1 MTDNCSA
8 RHSRFQFG
16 AARRSILC
24 LDIIAIIT
32 ALTLFYLHSNSAD
45 QNRETEAALSRIETR
60 AQEIHTLGWLV
71 TTTQEVSPEAEQQ
84 VQAAKR
90 DLSQTAA
97 ALRPETYNR
106 DTFDK
111 IRPALANYIQAAD
124 RQLQLVRTGYFEDAE
139 DIDFQQVTPQFEALQ
154 YQVHDASEKEAKL
167 AEEKRFKSRIELA
180 TAILLSFG
188 SLILGLLFQR
198 QAHLGELMRTK
209 QAALEQSEER
219 FRALTEKSTD
229 IVFITD
235 SAAVINYVSPSVK
248 TALGLES
255 ESFLGV
261 NLGELVHRDDL
272 PRLAATLSTEK
283 GQQVAVE
290 FRLRHSDGTWL
301 YFECLVRN
309 LLSQRNINGLV
320 FNAREITERK
330 TAEEQLLHN
339 ASHDQLTGLP
349 NRVLFLNRLEAIV
362 DRVKRHPSQLA
373 AVLFIDLDDFKVVN
387 DCLGH
392 ASGDELIVEFGKR
405 LKGCMRGDG
414 TIARMGGDEFTVLLE
429 EVSDPSDAIRV
440 AQRIHAASTKPFVLN
455 GQEVFKDVSIGIA
468 LVAQR
473 ESAESVLQNADLA
486 MYRAKSKGRGC
497 SELFDA
503 AMQEQVMG
511 RLQME
516 TQLRRA
522 LQNDE
527 LRLFYQPIVA
537 AGTGRIEGF
546 EALLRWQPKG
556 SDSIPPNVFIP
567 LAEQSGLIV
576 PIGSWVLST
585 ACMQAVS
592 WHRRYP
598 SDQPLYVSINI
609 SGRQFSHPS
618 FIGHVKDALEQSGID
633 ARCVKLELTETA
645 AMKDAPSTEKTM
657 SQLHALGV
665 KLSID
670 DFGTGY
676 SSLSYL
682 RRFAVDTLKIDQS
695 FVSKMEESRENY
707 AIVRTVVALSRSLGL
722 DVVAEGVETPGQL
735 EKLKLADCDSAQGY
749 LFSKPLPAHAVNSLL
764 ESNRDVL
771 KICSQLPVSEQKR
784 KKGAAN

>member
-1 MTDNCSA
+1 MTENCSA

-722 DVVAEGVETPGQL
+722 DVVAEGVETLGQL

>member
-261 NLGELVHRDDL
+261 NLGELVHRDDF

-722 DVVAEGVETPGQL
+722 DVVAEGVETLGQL

-771 KICSQLPVSEQKR
+771 KICSQLPVSGQKR

>member
-1 MTDNCSA
+1 MTENCSA

>member
-1 MTDNCSA
+1 M
-8 RHSRFQFG
+8 H
-16 AARRSILC
+16 ARR
-24 LDIIAIIT
+24 
-32 ALTLFYLHSNSAD
+32 
-45 QNRETEAALSRIETR
+45 R
-60 AQEIHTLGWLV
+60 
-71 TTTQEVSPEAEQQ
+71 
-84 VQAAKR
+84 
-90 DLSQTAA
+90 
-97 ALRPETYNR
+97 YNR
-106 DTFDK
+106 PK
-111 IRPALANYIQAAD
+111 
-124 RQLQLVRTGYFEDAE
+124 
-139 DIDFQQVTPQFEALQ
+139 
-154 YQVHDASEKEAKL
+154 
-167 AEEKRFKSRIELA
+167 
-180 TAILLSFG
+180 
-188 SLILGLLFQR
+188 
-198 QAHLGELMRTK
+198 
-209 QAALEQSEER
+209 
-219 FRALTEKSTD
+219 
-229 IVFITD
+229 
-235 SAAVINYVSPSVK
+235 
-248 TALGLES
+248 
-255 ESFLGV
+255 
-261 NLGELVHRDDL
+261 
-272 PRLAATLSTEK
+272 
-283 GQQVAVE
+283 
-290 FRLRHSDGTWL
+290 
-301 YFECLVRN
+301 
-309 LLSQRNINGLV
+309 
-320 FNAREITERK
+320 
-330 TAEEQLLHN
+330 
-339 ASHDQLTGLP
+339 
-349 NRVLFLNRLEAIV
+349 
-362 DRVKRHPSQLA
+362 
-373 AVLFIDLDDFKVVN
+373 
-387 DCLGH
+387 
-392 ASGDELIVEFGKR
+392 
-405 LKGCMRGDG
+405 
-414 TIARMGGDEFTVLLE
+414 GGDEFTVLLE

-468 LVAQR
+468 LVAQL

-503 AMQEQVMG
+503 AIQEQVMG

-546 EALLRWQPKG
+546 AALLRWQPKG
-556 SDSIPPNVFIP
+556 SDSVPPNVFIP

-764 ESNRDVL
+764 ESNRDAL
-771 KICSQLPVSEQKR
+771 KIRLQLPVSEQKR